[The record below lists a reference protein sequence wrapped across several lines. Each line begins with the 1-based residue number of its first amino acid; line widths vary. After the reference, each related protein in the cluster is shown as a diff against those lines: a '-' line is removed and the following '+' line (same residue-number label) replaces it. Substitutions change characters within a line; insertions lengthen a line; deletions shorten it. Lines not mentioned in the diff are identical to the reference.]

1 MGYQISYA
9 SGGIRKKT
17 LVQEKKT
24 TTKRVRFVCVILAL
38 LACLLLL
45 RLEVVQQILL
55 PGDPIITRKALDNFI
70 IAIGNGVDLGD
81 AVTAFCQEIILSA

>member
-1 MGYQISYA
+1 M
-9 SGGIRKKT
+9 
-17 LVQEKKT
+17 
-24 TTKRVRFVCVILAL
+24 CVILAL